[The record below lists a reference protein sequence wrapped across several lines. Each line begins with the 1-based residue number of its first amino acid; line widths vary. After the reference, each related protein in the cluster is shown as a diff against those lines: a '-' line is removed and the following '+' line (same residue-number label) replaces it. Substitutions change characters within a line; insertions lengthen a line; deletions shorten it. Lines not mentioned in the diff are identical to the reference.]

1 MMWVIYVSD
10 HDSCLLLIC
19 RLRDNFT
26 AIQHINLPG
35 QTAAEVDA
43 QVNLETKTV
52 RELANLDMFD
62 NRVINLPY

>member
-1 MMWVIYVSD
+1 MWVIYVSE
-10 HDSCLLLIC
+10 HDSCLSFTC
-19 RLRDNFT
+19 RRHDNFT

-43 QVNLETKTV
+43 QVNLETKMV

-62 NRVINLPY
+62 NRVIN

>member
-1 MMWVIYVSD
+1 MMWLIYVLE
-10 HDSCLLLIC
+10 HDSCLSLTC

-62 NRVINLPY
+62 NRVIN